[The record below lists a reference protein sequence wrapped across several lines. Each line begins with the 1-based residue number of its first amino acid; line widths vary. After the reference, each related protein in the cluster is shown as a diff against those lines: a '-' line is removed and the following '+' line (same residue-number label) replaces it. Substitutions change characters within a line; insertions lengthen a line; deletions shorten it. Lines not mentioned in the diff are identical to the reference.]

1 MTKIFKK
8 RFLLKKPLGLVQGP
22 PGPQGPPGSGS
33 DIELPI
39 SSDDIDYRGV
49 TLTQKLDDLS
59 YVELVINSFATP
71 VVNFER
77 GQVITSLGVT
87 WSYNKGVVSQTIT
100 GPITPVSLTAAE
112 RSRTLAV
119 SNQSSNFTLVLGALD
134 ERALN
139 RTRNL
144 SVNFL
149 NKIYWG
155 QANQPGSVNSAF
167 ILSLQNELKANR
179 QKSFNVN
186 LGANVYAWFA
196 HPVSY
201 GVASVKTNGF
211 DGGFNAPI
219 TISFT
224 NASGF
229 TEDYYV
235 YRSEF
240 PNLGIT
246 NVEFL

>member
-1 MTKIFKK
+1 MSKIFKK
-8 RFLLKKPLGLVQGP
+8 RYLLKKPPELLQGP

-33 DIELPI
+33 DLELPI

-71 VVNFER
+71 VINFEI

-87 WSYNKGVVSQTIT
+87 WSYNKSVSSQTIT
-100 GPITPVSLTAAE
+100 GPITPVVLTAAE
-112 RSRTLAV
+112 RSRTLSV
-119 SNQSSNFTLVLGALD
+119 SNQSDNFTLVLSALD

-144 SVNFL
+144 SINFL

-155 QANQPGSVNSAF
+155 QANQPGSINSAF
-167 ILSLQNELKANR
+167 VISLQNELKGNR

-240 PNLGIT
+240 PNLGVT

>member
-1 MTKIFKK
+1 MSKIFKK
-8 RFLLKKPLGLVQGP
+8 RYLLKQPPSLLQGP
-22 PGPQGPPGSGS
+22 AGPQGPPGPGS
-33 DIELPI
+33 DITLPI
-39 SSDDIDYRGV
+39 SSDDVDYRGV
-49 TLTQKLDDLS
+49 SLTQKLDDLS
-59 YVELVINSFATP
+59 YVELVINSFTSP
-71 VVNFER
+71 VLNFEK

-87 WSYNKGVVSQTIT
+87 WSYNKSVVSQGIT
-100 GPITPVSLTAAE
+100 GPITPVVLTAGE

-119 SNQSSNFTLVLGALD
+119 SNQTTNFTLVLSAVD

-139 RTRNL
+139 RTRNI
-144 SVNFL
+144 SINFL

-155 QANQPGSVNSAF
+155 QALQPGVINSAF

-201 GVASVKTNGF
+201 GVASTKIYGF
-211 DGGFNAPI
+211 DGGFNAPV
-219 TISFT
+219 TVSFT
-224 NASGF
+224 NASGH

-235 YRSEF
+235 YRSESS
-240 PNLGIT
+240 NLGFA
-246 NVEFL
+246 NVDFL